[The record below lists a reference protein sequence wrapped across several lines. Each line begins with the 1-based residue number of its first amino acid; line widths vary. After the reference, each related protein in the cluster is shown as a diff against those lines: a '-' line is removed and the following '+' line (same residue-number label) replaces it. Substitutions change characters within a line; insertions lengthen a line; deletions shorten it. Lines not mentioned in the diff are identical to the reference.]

1 MQGRTVTQPA
11 DFPCLLTAKEKPVVE
26 VINADGKAPIVLV
39 CEHASNAIPLYFD
52 NLGLSEAERQSH
64 IAWDPGAKSLAVSL
78 SRALDAPLVCSRVS
92 RLVFDCNR
100 PVDSPTAMPQK
111 SEHTAIP
118 GNLSLSAAQA
128 EARIEQI
135 YDPFQSVLGD
145 VVASQRDI
153 HDKPALVTV
162 HSFTPVFF
170 GIARKVQIGLLH
182 SGDAILARAML
193 EAANGLNDLRQTD
206 LRIELNQPYGPEDG
220 VYHTL
225 DAHGENN
232 GLPNV
237 MIEVRNDLLGTPDS
251 AEQIAKTL
259 ENLIHTAL
267 ISLKPSNGG
276 VS

>member
-1 MQGRTVTQPA
+1 MQRRTLTQPA
-11 DFPCLLTAKEKPVVE
+11 DFPSLLTTEEKPVVE
-26 VINADGKAPIVLV
+26 VINAHGQAPIVLV
-39 CEHASNAIPLYFD
+39 CEHASNAIPAYFD

-64 IAWDPGAKSLAVSL
+64 IAWDPGARNLALGL

-100 PVDSPTAMPQK
+100 PADSPTAMPQK

-135 YDPFQSVLGD
+135 YDPFQSVLCD
-145 VVASQRDI
+145 VVARQRDI

-170 GIARKVQIGLLH
+170 GVERKVQIGLLH
-182 SGDAILARAML
+182 SRDATLARAML
-193 EAANGLNDLRQTD
+193 EASHGRTD

-220 VYHTL
+220 VSHTL
-225 DAHGENN
+225 DVHGVKNN
-232 GLPNV
+232 LPNV

-251 AEQIAKTL
+251 AAHIATTL
-259 ENLIHTAL
+259 KKLIQTAL
-267 ISLKPSNGG
+267 NRLKLSAGG
-276 VS
+276 NS